1 MARIRTMSQRG
12 DDEFSYD
19 LTDEA
24 VVAKAKELFL
34 ANQAK
39 GMAAFKMTGTD
50 GEIVREFDDKA
61 EELLFVPQL
70 RGG

>member
-1 MARIRTMSQRG
+1 MARIRTMSRRG

-19 LTDEA
+19 LIDEA
-24 VVAKAKELFL
+24 AVAKAKELFL

-39 GMAAFKMTGTD
+39 GMTAFKMTGTD
-50 GEIVREFDDKA
+50 GDLIREFDDQA
-61 EELLFVPQL
+61 DEILFVPQL